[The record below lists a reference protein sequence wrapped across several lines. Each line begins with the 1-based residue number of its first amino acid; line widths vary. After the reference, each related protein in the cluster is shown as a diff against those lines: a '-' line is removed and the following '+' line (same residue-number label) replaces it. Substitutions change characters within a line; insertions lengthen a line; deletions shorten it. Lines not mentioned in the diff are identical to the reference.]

1 MKVILPNC
9 RIQFTAEDIDFI
21 AQTLEK
27 RPGGNDCLVGLLAD
41 AETRDLI
48 LDDEQLFRGLLEYRG
63 CLRVSSHFYF
73 YVMVRNVFRR
83 AGIQDRE
90 VADYVA
96 EVLSEYSLQERSRMQ
111 LPGQPN
117 SLEYFF
123 ELLTALQSA
132 DERTSFII
140 RAHIGN
146 HSLFLTGVFP
156 QRILHRAEK
165 RGFPNLSYYE
175 ELGRA
180 NFRVASDHRLAQ
192 RYELGPIFAQLSERF
207 RATRLALNDIADRLF
222 SLGDSDHAVDLLLRN
237 ALREAPGIG

>member
-21 AQTLEK
+21 TRALQR
-27 RPGGNDCLVGLLAD
+27 RPGGTDCLVGLLAD
-41 AETRDLI
+41 ADTRDLI
-48 LDDEQLFRGLLEYRG
+48 LDDEQLFHGLLEHRG
-63 CLRVSSHFYF
+63 CLRVSSRFYF

-83 AGIQDRE
+83 AGIEDRE

-96 EVLSEYSLQERSRMQ
+96 EVLSEYSLQERSRML

-123 ELLTALQSA
+123 EMLAALQTA
-132 DERTSFII
+132 DERTSFSI

-165 RGFPNLSYYE
+165 RGFPSMNYYE
-175 ELGRA
+175 EIGSA
-180 NFRVASDHRLAQ
+180 NFRVASDSRLAQ
-192 RYELGPIFAQLSERF
+192 RYELGPIFSQLSERF
-207 RATRLALNDIADRLF
+207 HATRLALNDISDRLF
-222 SLGDSDHAVDLLLRN
+222 SLGEPDLGLDTLIRN
-237 ALREAPGIG
+237 TLHQGAS

>member
-21 AQTLEK
+21 TGALQR
-27 RPGGNDCLVGLLAD
+27 RPGGTDCLVGLLAD

-48 LDDEQLFRGLLEYRG
+48 LDDEQLFRALLEYRG

-96 EVLSEYSLQERSRMQ
+96 EVLSEYSLQERARM
-111 LPGQPN
+111 LIPGQKN

-123 ELLTALQSA
+123 EMMAALQNA
-132 DERTSFII
+132 DDRTSFVI

-175 ELGRA
+175 ELGRS

-207 RATRLALNDIADRLF
+207 HDTRLALNDISDRLF
-222 SLGDSDHAVDLLLRN
+222 SLGEPDHSIDLLLHN
-237 ALREAPGIG
+237 ALKRELN

>member
-1 MKVILPNC
+1 MRVILPNC
-9 RIQFTAEDIDFI
+9 RIQFTADDIDFI
-21 AQTLEK
+21 TRTLQ
-27 RPGGNDCLVGLLAD
+27 RGGGATDCLVGLLAD
-41 AETRDLI
+41 AETRDQI
-48 LDDEQLFRGLLEYRG
+48 LDDEQLFRALLEHRG

-73 YVMVRNVFRR
+73 YVMVRNVFRG
-83 AGIQDRE
+83 AGIEDRE
-90 VADYVA
+90 MADYVA
-96 EVLSEYSLQERSRMQ
+96 EVLSEYSLQERSRMSI
-111 LPGQPN
+111 PGQVN

-123 ELLTALQSA
+123 ELLTALQNA

-192 RYELGPIFAQLSERF
+192 RYELGPIFQQLSERF
-207 RATRLALNDIADRLF
+207 HDTRLALNDISDRLF
-222 SLGDSDHAVDLLLRN
+222 SLGDADSALDMMIRN
-237 ALREAPGIG
+237 ALQEGT

>member
-21 AQTLEK
+21 TQALNK
-27 RPGGNDCLVGLLAD
+27 RPGGTDCLVGLLAD
-41 AETRDLI
+41 ADTRDLI
-48 LDDEQLFRGLLEYRG
+48 LDDEQLFHSLLEHRG

-73 YVMVRNVFRR
+73 YVMVRNVFRH
-83 AGIQDRE
+83 AGIEDRE

-96 EVLSEYSLQERSRMQ
+96 EVLSEYSLQERSRMT
-111 LPGQPN
+111 LPGQKN

-123 ELLTALQSA
+123 EMLTALQNA

-165 RGFPNLSYYE
+165 KGFPNLNYYE
-175 ELGRA
+175 EIGSA

-207 RATRLALNDIADRLF
+207 HATRLALNDISDRLF
-222 SLGDSDHAVDLLLRN
+222 SIGDADNSLDAMIRN
-237 ALREAPGIG
+237 ALQVGI

>member
-9 RIQFTAEDIDFI
+9 RIQFTADDIDFI
-21 AQTLEK
+21 ATTLQRSGAK
-27 RPGGNDCLVGLLAD
+27 TDCLVGLLAD
-41 AETRDLI
+41 VETRDLI
-48 LDDEQLFRGLLEYRG
+48 LDDEKLFRALLEYRG

-83 AGIQDRE
+83 TGIEDRE
-90 VADYVA
+90 MADYVA
-96 EVLSEYSLQERSRMQ
+96 EVLAEYALQERARVN
-111 LPGQPN
+111 LPGQSN

-123 ELLTALQSA
+123 ELLTALQNA

-180 NFRVASDHRLAQ
+180 NFRVASDHRLAA

-207 RATRLALNDIADRLF
+207 HDTRLALNDIADRLF
-222 SLGDSDHAVDLLLRN
+222 ALSEPDYSLDLLLKN
-237 ALREAPGIG
+237 TLQA

>member
-9 RIQFTAEDIDFI
+9 RIQFTADDIDFI
-21 AQTLEK
+21 TRALNK
-27 RPGGNDCLVGLLAD
+27 RPGGTDCLVGLLAD
-41 AETRDLI
+41 QETRDLI
-48 LDDEQLFRGLLEYRG
+48 LDDEQLFHALLEDRG

-83 AGIQDRE
+83 AGIEDRD

-96 EVLSEYSLQERSRMQ
+96 EVLSEYSLQERSRML
-111 LPGQPN
+111 LPGQKN

-123 ELLTALQSA
+123 EMLTALQNA

-165 RGFPNLSYYE
+165 RGFPDIKYYE
-175 ELGRA
+175 EIGRA

-207 RATRLALNDIADRLF
+207 RATRLALNDISDRLF
-222 SLGDSDHAVDLLLRN
+222 SLGDADHSLDLLLKN
-237 ALREAPGIG
+237 SLAPEGI

>member
-9 RIQFTAEDIDFI
+9 RIQFTADDIDFI
-21 AQTLEK
+21 AQTLQK
-27 RPGGNDCLVGLLAD
+27 RPGGTGCLVGLLAD
-41 AETRDLI
+41 VDTRDLI
-48 LDDEQLFRGLLEYRG
+48 LDDEQLFHALLEHRG
-63 CLRVSSHFYF
+63 CLTVSGHFYF

-83 AGIQDRE
+83 TGIDDRD

-96 EVLSEYSLQERSRMQ
+96 EVLAEYSLQERSRMR

-117 SLEYFF
+117 SLDYFF
-123 ELLTALQSA
+123 ELMTALQSA
-132 DERTSFII
+132 DERTSFHI

-165 RGFPNLSYYE
+165 RGFPNMSYYE
-175 ELGRA
+175 EIGRA
-180 NFRVASDHRLAQ
+180 NFRVASDSRLAA

-207 RATRLALNDIADRLF
+207 HDTRLALNDISDRLF
-222 SLGDSDHAVDLLLRN
+222 SLEKPDPAVDLLLRN
-237 ALREAPGIG
+237 AIHEPG

>member
-21 AQTLEK
+21 ATTLQ
-27 RPGGNDCLVGLLAD
+27 RGAAPTDCLVGLLAD
-41 AETRDLI
+41 VETRDII
-48 LDDEQLFRGLLEYRG
+48 LDDELLFHALLEHRG

-83 AGIQDRE
+83 AGIEDRDM
-90 VADYVA
+90 ADYVA
-96 EVLSEYSLQERSRMQ
+96 EVLSEYSLQERSRVN

-132 DERTSFII
+132 DDRTGFSI

-165 RGFPNLSYYE
+165 RGFPDLSYYE

-180 NFRVASDHRLAQ
+180 NFRVASDHRLAA
-192 RYELGPIFAQLSERF
+192 RYELGDLFQKLSDRF
-207 RATRLALNDIADRLF
+207 HDTRLALNDISDRLF
-222 SLGDSDHAVDLLLRN
+222 SIGEPDYSILLNNHLAN
-237 ALREAPGIG
+237 

>member
-9 RIQFTAEDIDFI
+9 RIQFTADDIDFI
-21 AQTLEK
+21 TKALAR
-27 RPGGNDCLVGLLAD
+27 RPGGTDCLVGLLAD
-41 AETRDLI
+41 QDTRDLI
-48 LDDEQLFRGLLEYRG
+48 LDDEHLFHALLEQRG
-63 CLRVSSHFYF
+63 CLSVSSHFYF
-73 YVMVRNVFRR
+73 YVMVRNVFRS
-83 AGIQDRE
+83 AGIEDRE

-96 EVLSEYSLQERSRMQ
+96 EVLSEYSLQERSRML
-111 LPGQPN
+111 LPGQKN

-123 ELLTALQSA
+123 EMLTALQTA

-156 QRILHRAEK
+156 QRSLHRAAK
-165 RGFPNLSYYE
+165 RGFPNLNYYE
-175 ELGRA
+175 EIGSA

-207 RATRLALNDIADRLF
+207 HATRLALNDISDRLF
-222 SLGDSDHAVDLLLRN
+222 SIGDADSSLDVMIRN
-237 ALREAPGIG
+237 ALQEGI